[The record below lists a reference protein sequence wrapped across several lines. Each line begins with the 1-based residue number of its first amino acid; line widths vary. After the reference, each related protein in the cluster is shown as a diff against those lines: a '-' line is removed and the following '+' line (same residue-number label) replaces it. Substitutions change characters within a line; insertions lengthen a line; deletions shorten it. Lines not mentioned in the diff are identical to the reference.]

1 MYKLFVPEVKV
12 IGVTMPVVDYIPE
25 AEDLIS
31 YTARVSN
38 PSNQENFGT
47 AEGLLKYCIRNSHW
61 SIFEMSNLV
70 MEIKAPRDISRQI
83 LRHKSGNFQEFSQR
97 YSEVTD
103 DMFVLREMRMQ
114 DTDNR
119 QNSLEADDEFLSNWW
134 LGEQSASIDSARVL
148 YQTALKNDIAKE
160 QARCVLPEGN
170 TMSNMYMN
178 GTMRTWLHYVGLR
191 SGNGTQKEHVM
202 VAEACREAIKD
213 YFPTLIQTLKGDN
226 NE

>member
-38 PSNQENFGT
+38 PSNQENFDT
-47 AEGLLKYCIRNSHW
+47 AEGLLKYCIRNKHW
-61 SIFEMSNLV
+61 SVFEMATLI

-103 DMFVLREMRMQ
+103 DMFVLRELRMQ
-114 DTDNR
+114 DTKNR
-119 QNSLEADDEFLSNWW
+119 QNSLETDDTAD
-134 LGEQSASIDSARVL
+134 R
-148 YQTALKNDIAKE
+148 KN
-160 QARCVLPEGN
+160 V
-170 TMSNMYMN
+170 
-178 GTMRTWLHYVGLR
+178 V
-191 SGNGTQKEHVM
+191 
-202 VAEACREAIKD
+202 
-213 YFPTLIQTLKGDN
+213 
-226 NE
+226 

>member
-38 PSNQENFGT
+38 PSNQENFDT
-47 AEGLLKYCIRNSHW
+47 AEGLLKYCIRNKHW
-61 SIFEMSNLV
+61 SVFEMATLI

-103 DMFVLREMRMQ
+103 DMFVLRELRMQ
-114 DTDNR
+114 DTENR
-119 QNSLEADDEFLSNWW
+119 QNSLEVDDKALQAWW
-134 LGEQSASIDSARVL
+134 EISQRAHINNARSLYKEALAS
-148 YQTALKNDIAKE
+148 DIAKE

-170 TMSNMYMN
+170 TMSCMYMN
-178 GTMRTWLHYVGLR
+178 ASMRTWLHYVDLR
-191 SGNGTQKEHVM
+191 SKKGETQKEHVL
-202 VAEACREAIKD
+202 VAEACREAIKE
-213 YFPTLIQTLKGDN
+213 YFPTLMNTLENK
-226 NE
+226 